1 MTIMFRQAPF
11 EEDANLLM
19 VSSQA
24 DLLLS
29 YRCED
34 DLKALIPHIPRSCQ
48 SILMSATSRS
58 NVLHV
63 PFFFAFT
70 HPILLTLPNFK
81 ISLRVSF
88 FYILNQILGTSN
100 CDLLAVYSFFM
111 LILLSGR
118 LLLDL
123 FVLYLLFVTLC

>member
-1 MTIMFRQAPF
+1 MFRQVPF
-11 EEDANLLM
+11 EEVTNPM

-58 NVLHV
+58 NLVNV
-63 PFFFAFT
+63 P
-70 HPILLTLPNFK
+70 
-81 ISLRVSF
+81 SF
-88 FYILNQILGTSN
+88 SAAIH
-100 CDLLAVYSFFM
+100 
-111 LILLSGR
+111 
-118 LLLDL
+118 
-123 FVLYLLFVTLC
+123 

>member
-1 MTIMFRQAPF
+1 MFRQAPF

-63 PFFFAFT
+63 PFFFFAFT